1 MIYCKQVRYVFR
13 VHMKENQY
21 KIRIQCP
28 QGELGR
34 SLPACSASQQGFFS
48 CFPVWFGK
56 ITQKRLVVKAL
67 KFNYNEGVLKE
78 IKHSMITFEKY
89 KFNREYWR
97 IILSILLAHV
107 FCHQGVRKNF
117 ESHY

>member
-1 MIYCKQVRYVFR
+1 MIYCKQVRYIFR
-13 VHMKENQY
+13 VHMKDNQY
-21 KIRIQCP
+21 QIRIQGP
-28 QGELGR
+28 QWELGR
-34 SLPACSASQQGFFS
+34 DLHTQAASQQGFFS

-67 KFNYNEGVLKE
+67 KFNYDEGVLKE

-89 KFNREYWR
+89 KFKREYCR
-97 IILSILLAHV
+97 IILSILLVHAS
-107 FCHQGVRKNF
+107 CLQGVKKNF

>member
-1 MIYCKQVRYVFR
+1 
-13 VHMKENQY
+13 MKGNQC
-21 KIRIQCP
+21 KIRIQGP
-28 QGELGR
+28 QWKLGR
-34 SLPACSASQQGFFS
+34 GSPASQQGFFS

-56 ITQKRLVVKAL
+56 ITQKRLVGKAL
-67 KFNYNEGVLKE
+67 KFSYDEGVLKE

-97 IILSILLAHV
+97 IILSILLAHAS
-107 FCHQGVRKNF
+107 CHQGVRKNF

>member
-34 SLPACSASQQGFFS
+34 SLPACSASQQGFFA

-67 KFNYNEGVLKE
+67 KFNYDEGVLKE